1 MRPAL
6 EATVDLAAIAH
17 NVGILRERSGADVMA
32 VVKAD
37 GYGHGAVPVAHT
49 ALRAGAVAVGVATL
63 EEALALRLGGITAP
77 VMAWLHGRGA
87 DFGAAVRAGIEVV
100 VSSPRQLAAVV
111 TAARDAGLPA
121 AVGVKVDSG
130 LGRNGVAPDE
140 WAATCD
146 LLATSV
152 AEGAVT
158 FGTAM
163 SHLAFGDQPQHPCND
178 EQARFLD
185 RCVEELRRAGVPPT
199 SVHLS
204 NSAAALTRRDLSRDL
219 VRAGIALYGRTP
231 VPDLDDFG
239 LVPAMTLTA
248 EIALVKSVAKGQ
260 GISYQHTWVAPYET
274 VVAVLPCGYA
284 DGVPRVM
291 SNQFEVWVDGRRYPG
306 VGRVCMDQLV
316 VDLGPDGHRVSEGDR
331 AVLFGPGSDGE
342 PTALEW
348 AAIAGTI
355 DYEILTGI
363 RGRRVLRYVDGA

>member
-32 VVKAD
+32 VAKAD
-37 GYGHGAVPVAHT
+37 GYGHGAVPVAHA

-77 VMAWLHGRGA
+77 VIAWLHGPGA
-87 DFGAAVRAGIEVV
+87 DFDAAVRADVEVV
-100 VSSPRQLAAVV
+100 VSSPRQLTAVV
-111 TAARDAGLPA
+111 RSARNVGRPA

-140 WAATCD
+140 WDAMRE

-152 AEGAVT
+152 AEEAVT
-158 FGTAM
+158 FRTAM
-163 SHLAFGDQPQHPCND
+163 SHLAFGDQPQHPCNNV
-178 EQARFLD
+178 QAQFLD
-185 RCVEELRRAGVPPT
+185 RCVEELRRAGLPPT

-204 NSAAALTRRDLSRDL
+204 NSAAALTRPDLSRDL

-231 VPDLDDFG
+231 VPDLGDFG
-239 LVPAMTLTA
+239 LVPAMTLTSA
-248 EIALVKSVAKGQ
+248 IALVKSVPKGQ
-260 GISYQHTWVAPYET
+260 GISYDHTWVAT
-274 VVAVLPCGYA
+274 RDTIVAVLPCGYA

-291 SNQFEVWVDGRRYPG
+291 SNRFEVWVDGRRYPS

-316 VDLGPDGHRVSEGDR
+316 IDLGPDGHHVGEGDR
-331 AVLFGPGSDGE
+331 AVLFGSGSNGE

-348 AAIAGTI
+348 AQLAGTI

>member
-6 EATVDLAAIAH
+6 EATVDLAAIEH
-17 NVGILRERSGADVMA
+17 NVGILRERSGTDVMA

-49 ALRAGAVAVGVATL
+49 ALRAGAAAVGVATIQ
-63 EEALALRLGGITAP
+63 EALALRLGGITAP
-77 VMAWLHGRGA
+77 VMAWLHGPGA
-87 DFGAAVRAGIEVV
+87 DFDAAVRAGVEVV

-111 TAARDAGLPA
+111 NSARNVGLPA
-121 AVGVKVDSG
+121 AVGVKVDTG
-130 LGRNGVAPDE
+130 FGRNGVAPAE
-140 WAATCD
+140 WDATRE

-152 AEGAVT
+152 AEGVIT

-163 SHLAFGDQPQHPCND
+163 SHLAFCDQPHHPCND
-178 EQARFLD
+178 AQSQFLD

-204 NSAAALTRRDLSRDL
+204 NSAAALTRPDLSRDL

-231 VPDLDDFG
+231 VPDVGDFG

-248 EIALVKSVAKGQ
+248 EIALVKSISKGQ
-260 GISYQHTWVAPYET
+260 GISYGHTWVATRET

-291 SNQFEVWVDGRRYPG
+291 SNQFEVWVDGRRYPS

-316 VDLGPDGHRVSEGDR
+316 VDLGPDGNQVKEGDR
-331 AVLFGPGSDGE
+331 AVLFGPGSGGE

-348 AAIAGTI
+348 ARIAGTI
-355 DYEILTGI
+355 DYEVLTGI
-363 RGRRVLRYVDGA
+363 RGRRVLRYVDAA